1 MFINVT
7 PDGEVFGSGDPEQNQ
22 DITMYIESAG
32 LSLRHAS
39 IVYTDAN
46 GQPFDCEENSEGFID
61 LDEFHGHYML
71 RDCGSETGTWV
82 SIRESLSNLNLTN
95 LHKCVES

>member
-1 MFINVT
+1 MSTT
-7 PDGEVFGSGDPEQNQ
+7 PDGEVFGSGDPEQNE

-39 IVYTDAN
+39 ISYEDAQGN
-46 GQPFDCEENSEGFID
+46 TFDHESCDDTRDGKYI
-61 LDEFHGHYML
+61 L

-82 SIRESLSNLNLTN
+82 RVGTTFAQSQNLQ
-95 LHKCVES
+95 